1 MTRNVTSDRRTWNSP
16 IREPWNPVIKSC
28 LNAIDE
34 HVRLYLETH
43 DAWHMDQAQTLRLY
57 VAQLK
62 QWILRTEGKNV

>member
-1 MTRNVTSDRRTWNSP
+1 MTRNATSDRRTWNTP

-34 HVRLYLETH
+34 HVRLYFETQ

-62 QWILRTEGKNV
+62 QWILRSEGKNV